1 LYGVALPQGFGNN
14 KVWFLLSLLR
24 GSILYSIF
32 VVILFLYLFGYLT
45 SGIRA
50 LSLADIVD
58 KYFLFLQIFFS
69 EKKKEGR
76 DIPEIF
82 GIFI

>member
-1 LYGVALPQGFGNN
+1 MVNGL
-14 KVWFLLSLLR
+14 WF
-24 GSILYSIF
+24 ILGIIE
-32 VVILFLYLFGYLT
+32 VYLQIWYRYLT

-50 LSLADIVD
+50 LSLADIVG

-82 GIFI
+82 SIFM